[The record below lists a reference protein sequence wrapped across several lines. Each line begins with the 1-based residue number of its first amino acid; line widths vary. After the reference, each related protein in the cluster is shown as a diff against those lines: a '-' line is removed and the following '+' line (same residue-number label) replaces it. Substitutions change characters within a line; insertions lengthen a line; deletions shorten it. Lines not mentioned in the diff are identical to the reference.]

1 MLTISHATRRCELGT
16 GVAKEHTMKIRTADF
31 IRAAERREDYPTGG
45 LTEIAFAGRSNVGKS
60 STINTLLGRHNLV
73 RTSKTPGHTRKL
85 NFFLINERFIF
96 VDLPGYG
103 YAAVPKEVKR
113 KWGPMMETYL
123 TTRTELAA
131 VVIIV
136 DLRLAPTEA
145 DLKLIEF
152 LRHHGILILVAA
164 TKADKLNRSKIRVQ
178 QGTLKAGFG
187 EDIPMVIFSSHTGQG
202 KNELWKEIKK
212 LID

>member
-1 MLTISHATRRCELGT
+1 MRIL
-16 GVAKEHTMKIRTADF
+16 TADF
-31 IRAAERREDYPTGG
+31 IRAAEKKEDYPGGG
-45 LTEIAFAGRSNVGKS
+45 LSEIAFAGRSNVGKS
-60 STINTLLGRHNLV
+60 STINTLLGRRNLV

-85 NFFLINERFIF
+85 NFFLINNKFFF

-103 YAAVPKEVKR
+103 YAAVPREVKN

-123 TTRTELAA
+123 KSRSELAG
-131 VVIIV
+131 VVVIV
-136 DLRLAPTEA
+136 DLRHAPTDA

-152 LRHHGILILVAA
+152 LRYHGIVTMIAA
-164 TKADKLNRSKIRVQ
+164 TKADKLKRSKIRFQ
-178 QGTLKAGFG
+178 QEVLRSGFG
-187 EDIPMVIFSSHTGQG
+187 EDIPMIIFSSHTGQG